1 VASLPT
7 AAVADVLS
15 LLAEYMPECPH
26 LEFILRWLRLLCI
39 KHGPALQVCFLIM
52 SGSRCSIAL
61 QPLLLLAVKGA
72 GNWKDKS
79 IPEWQHPTREGA
91 MVFSVTGRA

>member
-1 VASLPT
+1 MKKVLTSCWTLLQVETTVASLPT

-52 SGSRCSIAL
+52 LGGDPLFHCSPSCYCL
-61 QPLLLLAVKGA
+61 
-72 GNWKDKS
+72 
-79 IPEWQHPTREGA
+79 
-91 MVFSVTGRA
+91 